1 MLSSSFASQAFG
13 RWSQNPVQLSRPGVV
28 VADATRDNTMQA
40 SRMVLGWAKNVAG
53 REGEP
58 TLNWLLDGE
67 LIAGYVSWGG
77 AVRYVGR
84 RCDARPALH

>member
-1 MLSSSFASQAFG
+1 M
-13 RWSQNPVQLSRPGVV
+13 QLSRPGAV
-28 VADATRDNTMQA
+28 VADATRDNTIQA

-67 LIAGYVSWGG
+67 LLAGYVSWGG
-77 AVRYVGR
+77 AVRYVAPRMGLLCKR
-84 RCDARPALH
+84 SHALRSTDAGDKRTQ

>member
-1 MLSSSFASQAFG
+1 M
-13 RWSQNPVQLSRPGVV
+13 
-28 VADATRDNTMQA
+28 ADATRDNTIQA

-53 REGEP
+53 RQGEP

-77 AVRYVGR
+77 AVRYVLR
-84 RCDARPALH
+84 RCSALLKLRPRVLMAGAAQEQKAKLAVA